1 MPEGDTYTS
10 FAELVRNTQEGKD
23 FRRVI
28 EWRRSCV
35 AIVAPHGGGIEPG
48 TSEVARAL
56 AGDKFALYCF
66 EGLRPN
72 GNDEL
77 HVTSHCF
84 DDPACI
90 QLVEQMQ
97 VVVAV
102 HGCAGEDKAV
112 YVGGLDDGLKS
123 RLIQTLQRTGFRAGP
138 SSGELAGCYVDNICN
153 RGRLGQGVQL
163 EITEGLRRAMFADL
177 TWKGRETRT
186 PVLGWFVEA
195 VRRELERG
203 FQDNSGCRLQT
214 VEFQD
219 NSGCRLQTVEGKGEF
234 QVSDF
239 DYAP

>member
-1 MPEGDTYTS
+1 MSCGDRYAS
-10 FAELVRNTQEGKD
+10 FAELARNVQEGKD
-23 FRRVI
+23 FRRVV
-28 EWRRSCV
+28 ERRRSCV

-56 AGDKFALYCF
+56 AGDEFALYCF
-66 EGLRPN
+66 EGLRQN

-90 QLVEQMQ
+90 QLVEQAQ

-112 YVGGLDDGLKS
+112 YVGGLDDGLKA
-123 RLIQTLQRTGFRAGP
+123 RLIQALRRAGFRAGP
-138 SSGELAGCYVDNICN
+138 SAGELAGCYVDNICN
-153 RGRLGQGVQL
+153 RGMLGQGVQL

-186 PVLGWFVEA
+186 PVFDRFVGA
-195 VRRELERG
+195 VKRELERG
-203 FQDNSGCRLQT
+203 FQDNSG
-214 VEFQD
+214 
-219 NSGCRLQTVEGKGEF
+219 
-234 QVSDF
+234 
-239 DYAP
+239 